1 MPYIDFAELKTQLPI
16 EDAIPLLGLELKE
29 RHGQWRGPCP
39 ACRTGG
45 PRALVITP
53 AKGAFYC
60 FGGKTGGDVIAL
72 AAHIRETSVKDAARF
87 LAGEGNSTS
96 TSTSPGHSTSSGNGT
111 SSPGTVPNERKGNER
126 GPALKPLTY
135 LQPDHPK
142 VLALGLTQETCETF
156 GAGYAPKGIMRGRL
170 AIPIH
175 DWGGTLVAYCGR
187 AVEEESP
194 TLIFPNGFRPEEH
207 LFNAQQLGEGE
218 MVLAR
223 DPLDALLAAQNG
235 VENVAALLTDVF
247 SAQQLQMI
255 AALMDERRCETVE
268 IL

>member
-1 MPYIDFAELKTQLPI
+1 MPYIDFAELKSRLPI
-16 EDAIPLLGLELKE
+16 AEAMPLLELELKE

-53 AKGAFYC
+53 AKSAFYC
-60 FGGKTGGDVIAL
+60 FGAKTGGDVIAL
-72 AAHIRETSVKDAARF
+72 AAHIRETGIKDAARF
-87 LAGEGNSTS
+87 LAREGN
-96 TSTSPGHSTSSGNGT
+96 GI
-111 SSPGTVPNERKGNER
+111 SSPGTVPEERRKGNER

-135 LQPDHPK
+135 LEPGHPK
-142 VLALGLTQETCETF
+142 VVALGLTAETCEAF
-156 GAGYAPKGIMRGRL
+156 GAGYAPKGILRGRL

-175 DWGGTLVAYCGR
+175 DWNGTLVAYCGR
-187 AVEEESP
+187 AVEGESP

-207 LFNAQQLGEGE
+207 LFNANQVREGE

-235 VENVAALLTDVF
+235 VENVAALLTETL
-247 SAQQLQMI
+247 SAEQLQMI
-255 AALMDERRCETVE
+255 AALMDERRCATVE

>member
-1 MPYIDFAELKTQLPI
+1 MPYIDFAELKARLPI
-16 EDAIPLLGLELKE
+16 AEAIPLLGLELKE

-60 FGGKTGGDVIAL
+60 FGAKTGGDVIAL
-72 AAHIRETSVKDAARF
+72 AAHIRETAVKDAARF
-87 LAGEGNSTS
+87 LAGEGNGTS
-96 TSTSPGHSTSSGNGT
+96 TSTSSRNGN
-111 SSPGTVPNERKGNER
+111 SSPGTVPEERRKGNER

-135 LQPDHPK
+135 LEPGHPK
-142 VLALGLTQETCETF
+142 VVALGLSAETCEAF

-175 DWGGTLVAYCGR
+175 DWNGTLVAYCGR

-194 TLIFPNGFRPEEH
+194 TLVFPNGFRPEEH
-207 LFNAQQLGEGE
+207 LFNAQQVGEGE

-235 VENVAALLTDVF
+235 VENVAALLTEAL